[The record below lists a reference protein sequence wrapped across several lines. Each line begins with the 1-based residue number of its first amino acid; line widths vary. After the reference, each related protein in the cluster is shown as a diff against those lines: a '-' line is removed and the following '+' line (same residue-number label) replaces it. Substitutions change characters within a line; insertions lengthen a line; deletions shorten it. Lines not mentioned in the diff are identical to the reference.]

1 MTEKKE
7 DGLSRTLKAA
17 APPDTPA
24 QLDAR
29 VFETY
34 RRGLW
39 RESRWRRLMTGSV
52 RVPIPVALVA
62 CLLFA
67 VTLFAA
73 LRPGLDAGVPPES
86 TITAPPPPE
95 PEAQTAALSL
105 GFQPA
110 KEMKVTILDGGEL
123 R

>member
-1 MTEKKE
+1 MTEKND
-7 DGLSRTLKAA
+7 DGLSRALKASR
-17 APPDTPA
+17 PPETPA
-24 QLDAR
+24 RLDAR

-34 RRGLW
+34 RSGRWRG
-39 RESRWRRLMTGSV
+39 SGWRRLMTGSV
-52 RVPIPVALVA
+52 RIPIPVALAA

-73 LRPGLDAGVPPES
+73 LRSGRDTSVPPES
-86 TITAPPPPE
+86 TITAPPRPE
-95 PEAQTAALSL
+95 PETHVADVPA

-110 KEMKVTILDGGEL
+110 KEMKVTILNPGDL